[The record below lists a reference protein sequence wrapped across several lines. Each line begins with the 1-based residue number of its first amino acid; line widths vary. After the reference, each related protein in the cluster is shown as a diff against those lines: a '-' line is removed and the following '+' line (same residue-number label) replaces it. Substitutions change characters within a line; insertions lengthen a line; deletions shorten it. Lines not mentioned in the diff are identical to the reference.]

1 MDNKCKYI
9 NVPIYIEEDIKKLE
23 KLRDKEKL
31 LVMRINDYMEYHN
44 IPKNTLFSLMKHIE
58 EDVDPN
64 QISIFDKESSN
75 NV

>member
-9 NVPIYIEEDIKKLE
+9 NVP
-23 KLRDKEKL
+23 
-31 LVMRINDYMEYHN
+31 
-44 IPKNTLFSLMKHIE
+44 KNTAFSLMKHIE